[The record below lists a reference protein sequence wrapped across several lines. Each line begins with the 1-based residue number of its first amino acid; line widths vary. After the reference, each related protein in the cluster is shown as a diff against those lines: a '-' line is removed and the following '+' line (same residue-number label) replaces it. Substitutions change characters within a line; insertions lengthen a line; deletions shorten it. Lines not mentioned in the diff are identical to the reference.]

1 MPLDSTTLLQILERL
16 RGGQKETATVEFK
29 LNWDKPEDIAG
40 YISAL
45 GNAAALDRHDRAW
58 MVWGV
63 ESHAPHEVRGTH
75 FDYSTAKGAGNQG
88 LAMWLTQKITPKPD
102 FQFHEV
108 MHAQGRVVMLEIHPP
123 RAAPLSF
130 DGVRY
135 IRVDSHKTSLAQH
148 PDKEARL
155 WQALEGVT
163 DWTGEVVPGATL
175 ADLDPAAVEFS
186 RGKFT
191 EYLIKGEADTTRH
204 AKIRAEAAAWDVP
217 TLLNKARLTK
227 QGQVTRS
234 ALLLLGRDEAAHFL
248 APADV
253 KISWILRGE
262 DGRNLSSQH
271 FGMPLLLSTEAV
283 FGRIRN
289 VPVEYMPDGTLF
301 PTPVPQY
308 DGWVIREALHNCI
321 AHQDYRLGG
330 KINLVETPESL
341 TLSNLGTFTP
351 PSVEWM
357 LEHQSPPERYRNQWL
372 IESMVRLRMIDQV
385 GSGIRRMFMTQ
396 RERFFPMPDYA
407 IDTGT
412 PPRVEVIITGQ
423 VLDSKYTRVLMKRSD
438 LDLRQVMLLDRVQKK
453 RPLSKGEAG
462 ELKALKLL
470 EGRAPNYFVSS
481 KVAEWT
487 SQKASYIRNRGFD
500 DAYYQRLVVE
510 YLQKYAQATRKDLDD
525 LLLPKLP
532 EVLDAKKKQ
541 NKVRNL
547 LQAMRRARLITR
559 TGAKNTGIW
568 SLNKSTSGSAD
579 TT

>member
-1 MPLDSTTLLQILERL
+1 MPPDSTTLLQILERL

-75 FDYSTAKGAGNQG
+75 FDYSTAKGAGKQG
-88 LAMWLTQKITPKPD
+88 LAMWLTQRISPRPD

-108 MHAQGRVVMLEIHPP
+108 MHANGRVVMLEIHPP
-123 RAAPLSF
+123 RAAPLSVE
-130 DGVRY
+130 GVRY

-163 DWTGEVVPGATL
+163 DWTGEGVPGATL

-191 EYLIKGEADTTRH
+191 EYLIKGETDTTRH

-234 ALLLLGRDEAAHFL
+234 ALLLLGRDEASHFL

-262 DGRNLSSQH
+262 GGRNLSSQH

-357 LEHQSPPERYRNQWL
+357 LEHQSPPEHYRNQWL
-372 IESMVRLRMIDQV
+372 IDGMVRLRMIDQI
-385 GSGIRRMFMTQ
+385 GSGIRRMFETQ

-412 PPRVEVIITGQ
+412 PPRVAVIITGQ

-453 RPLSKGEAG
+453 RLLSKDEAR
-462 ELKALKLL
+462 ELRALKLL
-470 EGRAPNYFVSS
+470 EGRAPNYFVSF

-525 LLLPKLP
+525 LLLQKLP

-547 LQAMRRARLITR
+547 LQAMRRARLIVR
-559 TGAKNTGIW
+559 TGAKNTAIW
-568 SLNKSTSGSAD
+568 SLSKSTGGSAD
-579 TT
+579 ST